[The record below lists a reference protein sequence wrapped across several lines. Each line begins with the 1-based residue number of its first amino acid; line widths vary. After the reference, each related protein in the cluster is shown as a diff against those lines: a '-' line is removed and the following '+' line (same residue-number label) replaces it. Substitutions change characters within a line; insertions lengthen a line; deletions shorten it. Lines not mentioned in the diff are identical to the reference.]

1 MTVRSLLSDWS
12 TRPGAGNNQRVD
24 VAALV
29 LLVAT
34 LGIAVWRPRGLPE
47 AVAAVPAAGLA
58 IAIGAV
64 APDRAWA
71 EIRTLSP
78 TVLFLAA
85 LLVLSHACAALG
97 IFTWLARTIARRS
110 VPAAGT
116 PAPKYR
122 LLGFVFVA
130 GALTTAA
137 LSLDATVLLLTP
149 VLLSMTRTLR
159 VAARPYSY
167 ASLTLA
173 NSASTLMP
181 VSNLTNLLA
190 FAATGLGFVEFTLLM
205 ALPWLVIVTVEY
217 ILFCWYFR
225 GDLKTLP
232 HPEHTEEPGPAPTAA
247 LAVLAATLLL
257 FGLSSVIGIEPV
269 WFAVLGATVMA
280 ALAIRARSTSVVEI
294 ARSANAG
301 FLAFVFALGVL
312 VVGIADGALGSRLA
326 EFLLDGTGLL
336 DLLLVAVVS
345 AVIANVINNIP
356 ATLLML
362 AALGAGCPTP
372 LVLAM
377 LLGVNIGPTLTYLGS
392 LANMLWLKLVR
403 VGGQSVTVKEFTAV
417 GLLTVPAAL
426 VASVVA
432 LWLVT

>member
-1 MTVRSLLSDWS
+1 M
-12 TRPGAGNNQRVD
+12 D

-47 AVAAVPAAGLA
+47 AAAAVPAAGLA

-110 VPAAGT
+110 VPVAGT

-217 ILFCWYFR
+217 VLFCWYFR
-225 GDLKTLP
+225 DDLETLP
-232 HPEHTEEPGPAPTAA
+232 RPEHTEEPGPAPAAA

-326 EFLLDGTGLL
+326 DFLPNGTGLL